1 MHEEIESV
9 EKRVD
14 ELNGIIRSNQNN
26 GKKAGMVNPLKVLVT
41 IFLLIHRCFL
51 NFLA

>member
-41 IFLLIHRCFL
+41 IFLLNQEFL
-51 NFLA
+51 LKFSM